1 MDGLG
6 HLEWLLNMLCE
17 ALFPSFTLKHRQ
29 QWFSTFSVLGLVDCK
44 SLYDHLVVSSG
55 STCIQDKRCAVDLVI
70 ARECYTRLGG
80 CIRWAPTE
88 RQFADCL
95 TKTKVEPADLVR
107 AIMRACQYQISDE
120 PEVLRQATA
129 ERERRNARTDEEKA
143 RAREYVLKRKGGTA
157 GTTSPSQKGGT
168 SDTTVSE
175 LATAAVACDSSPPSS
190 SDSISADAHVCSVV
204 SKPLS
209 RLRTSYYP
217 ACTSHGE
224 ICCSWSG
231 SRGSLFSR
239 VLG

>member
-1 MDGLG
+1 MQIVSRRQR
-6 HLEWLLNMLCE
+6 LNPLISC
-17 ALFPSFTLKHRQ
+17 
-29 QWFSTFSVLGLVDCK
+29 
-44 SLYDHLVVSSG
+44 
-55 STCIQDKRCAVDLVI
+55 
-70 ARECYTRLGG
+70 
-80 CIRWAPTE
+80 
-88 RQFADCL
+88 
-95 TKTKVEPADLVR
+95 VR

-157 GTTSPSQKGGT
+157 GATSPSQKGGT

-209 RLRTSYYP
+209 RLRASYYP